1 VWHELAPLYE
11 RIDPKERKMASR
23 NNSAAKSEIIEEL
36 KEDHKRVRQAFRQAE
51 KLDAEEDGEEL
62 KEIVDQTCAELEVH
76 AQLEEELFYPAARE
90 VLKEADLVDEAE
102 VEHMSAKALIAQLRE
117 MGPEDEKYAA
127 TFKVL
132 GEYVNHHIKEE
143 ENEMF
148 PGLQGRSGVEWE
160 QVQQQMETRRE
171 QLMSEMGLMQEVEEA
186 EDTDAEVEDASEGAG
201 SRSGAARGGRSS
213 SRGGRAEE
221 RPQAAGRREK
231 TKK

>member
-1 VWHELAPLYE
+1 
-11 RIDPKERKMASR
+11 MASR
-23 NNSAAKSEIIEEL
+23 NNSAARSEIIEEL

-76 AQLEEELFYPAARE
+76 AQLEEELFYPAARA

-117 MGPEDEKYAA
+117 MSPEDEKYAA

>member
-1 VWHELAPLYE
+1 
-11 RIDPKERKMASR
+11 MASR
-23 NNSAAKSEIIEEL
+23 NNSAAKNEIIEEL
-36 KEDHKRVRQAFRQAE
+36 KEDHKRVRAAFRAAE

-62 KEIVDQTCAELEVH
+62 KEIVDQTCAELEIH

-90 VLKEADLVDEAE
+90 ALKETDLVDEAE
-102 VEHMSAKALIAQLRE
+102 VEHNSAKALIAQLRE
-117 MGPEDEKYAA
+117 MSPEDEKYAA

-148 PGLQGRSGVEWE
+148 PGLQGRSGAEWE

-171 QLMSEMGLMQEVEEA
+171 QLMSEMGLMQEADEADETEE
-186 EDTDAEVEDASEGAG
+186 EASEGTG
-201 SRSGAARGGRSS
+201 SRAGAARGGRSS

>member
-1 VWHELAPLYE
+1 
-11 RIDPKERKMASR
+11 MASR
-23 NNSAAKSEIIEEL
+23 NNSAARNEIIEEL
-36 KEDHKRVRQAFRQAE
+36 KEDHNRVRAAFRAAQ

-62 KEIVDQTCAELEVH
+62 KEIVDQTCAELEIH

-90 VLKEADLVDEAE
+90 ALKEPDLVDEAE
-102 VEHMSAKALIAQLRE
+102 VEHNSAKALIAQLRE
-117 MGPEDEKYAA
+117 MSPEDEKYAA

-148 PGLQGRSGVEWE
+148 PGLQGRSGAEWE

-171 QLMSEMGLMQEVEEA
+171 QLMSEMGLMQEADEADETEE
-186 EDTDAEVEDASEGAG
+186 EASEGTG
-201 SRSGAARGGRSS
+201 SRAGAARGGRSS

>member
-1 VWHELAPLYE
+1 
-11 RIDPKERKMASR
+11 MASR
-23 NNSAAKSEIIEEL
+23 NNSAARTEIIEEL

-102 VEHMSAKALIAQLRE
+102 VEHNSAKALIAQLRQ
-117 MGPEDEKYAA
+117 MSPGDEKYAA

-132 GEYVNHHIKEE
+132 GEYVNHHVKEE
-143 ENEMF
+143 EKEMF
-148 PGLQGRSGVEWE
+148 PGLEGRSGVQWE
-160 QVQQQMETRRE
+160 EVQQQMMTRRE

-186 EDTDAEVEDASEGAG
+186 DDMEGAESEDASESAG
-201 SRSGAARGGRSS
+201 SRGAARGGRSS
-213 SRGGRAEE
+213 SRGGRAED

>member
-1 VWHELAPLYE
+1 
-11 RIDPKERKMASR
+11 MASR

-36 KEDHKRVRQAFRQAE
+36 KEDHKRVRAAFRAAE

-62 KEIVDQTCAELEVH
+62 KEIVDQTCAELEIH

-90 VLKEADLVDEAE
+90 ALKEADLVDEAE
-102 VEHMSAKALIAQLRE
+102 VEHNSAKALIAQLRE
-117 MGPEDEKYAA
+117 MSPEDEKYAA

-148 PGLQGRSGVEWE
+148 PGLQGRPGAQWE
-160 QVQQQMETRRE
+160 EIQEQMETRRE
-171 QLMSEMGLMQEVEEA
+171 QLMSEMGLMQEADEADESEE
-186 EDTDAEVEDASEGAG
+186 EEASEGTG
-201 SRSGAARGGRSS
+201 SRTGAARGGRSS
-213 SRGGRAEE
+213 SRARAEE

>member
-1 VWHELAPLYE
+1 
-11 RIDPKERKMASR
+11 MASR
-23 NNSAAKSEIIEEL
+23 NNSAAKNEIIEEL
-36 KEDHKRVRQAFRQAE
+36 KEDHKRVRAAFRAAE

-62 KEIVDQTCAELEVH
+62 KEIVDQTCAELEIH

-90 VLKEADLVDEAE
+90 ALKEADLVDEAE
-102 VEHMSAKALIAQLRE
+102 VEHNSAKALIAQLRE
-117 MGPEDEKYAA
+117 MSPEDEKYAA

-148 PGLQGRSGVEWE
+148 PGLQGRPGAQWE
-160 QVQQQMETRRE
+160 EIQEQMETRRE
-171 QLMSEMGLMQEVEEA
+171 QLMSEMGLMQEADEADESEEEA
-186 EDTDAEVEDASEGAG
+186 SDGAG
-201 SRSGAARGGRSS
+201 SRAGAARGGRSS

>member
-1 VWHELAPLYE
+1 
-11 RIDPKERKMASR
+11 MASR
-23 NNSAAKSEIIEEL
+23 NNSAAKNEIIEEL
-36 KEDHKRVRQAFRQAE
+36 KEDHKRVRAAFRAAE

-62 KEIVDQTCAELEVH
+62 KEIVDQTCAELEIH

-90 VLKEADLVDEAE
+90 ALKEADLVDEAE
-102 VEHMSAKALIAQLRE
+102 VEHNSAKALIAQLRE
-117 MGPEDEKYAA
+117 MSPEDEKYAA

-148 PGLQGRSGVEWE
+148 PGLQGRPGAQWE
-160 QVQQQMETRRE
+160 EVREQMETRRE
-171 QLMSEMGLMQEVEEA
+171 QLMSEMGLMQDADEADVTEE
-186 EDTDAEVEDASEGAG
+186 EEASEGSG
-201 SRSGAARGGRSS
+201 SRAGAARGGRSS
-213 SRGGRAEE
+213 SRSGRAEE

>member
-1 VWHELAPLYE
+1 
-11 RIDPKERKMASR
+11 MASR
-23 NNSAAKSEIIEEL
+23 NNSAAKNEIIEEL
-36 KEDHKRVRQAFRQAE
+36 KEDHKRVRAAFRAAE

-62 KEIVDQTCAELEVH
+62 KEIVDQTCAELEIH

-90 VLKEADLVDEAE
+90 ALKEADLVDEAE
-102 VEHMSAKALIAQLRE
+102 VEHNSAKALIAQLRE
-117 MGPEDEKYAA
+117 MSPEDEKYAA

-148 PGLQGRSGVEWE
+148 PGLQGRPGAQWE
-160 QVQQQMETRRE
+160 EVQQQMEMRRE
-171 QLMSEMGLMQEVEEA
+171 QLMSEMGLMQEADEA
-186 EDTDAEVEDASEGAG
+186 DDAEEEEASEGTG
-201 SRSGAARGGRSS
+201 SRAGATRGGRSS
-213 SRGGRAEE
+213 SRGSRGED

>member
-1 VWHELAPLYE
+1 
-11 RIDPKERKMASR
+11 MASR
-23 NNSAAKSEIIEEL
+23 NNSAARSEIIEEL

-76 AQLEEELFYPAARE
+76 AQLEEELFYPAARQ

-117 MGPEDEKYAA
+117 MSPEDEKYAA

-186 EDTDAEVEDASEGAG
+186 EDTDAEGEDASEGAG